1 MAKWLLHWPTPPT
14 KPSSPLKSWA
24 GQDVGASLASL
35 FRLHRDGPGNGR
47 FLGDDPLDQHDLL
60 DLIAI
65 ISSVAVVY
73 THYHC
78 GQGKGDHI
86 PQQDG
91 PISQFHRVPRQ
102 ASEFEA
108 DTAPGKFGLRDCGD
122 CRDSHQEEDK
132 KDQEEI
138 LLHLRVT
145 FTTQKCGLQWKR
157 RVNSLYPPAVS
168 QSRISNPLST
178 ATAANAAALRS
189 SR

>member
-65 ISSVAVVY
+65 ISSVAAVY

-78 GQGKGDHI
+78 GQGKGHHI

-91 PISQFHRVPRQ
+91 PILQFHSVPGQ
-102 ASEFEA
+102 SSEFEA
-108 DTAPGKFGLRDCGD
+108 DTAPGKFVLRDLHRCAASRVALLAEFKTVSAHREVYHPWSYPLVVTIHFQLGSGRYGD
-122 CRDSHQEEDK
+122 H
-132 KDQEEI
+132 
-138 LLHLRVT
+138 
-145 FTTQKCGLQWKR
+145 F
-157 RVNSLYPPAVS
+157 
-168 QSRISNPLST
+168 
-178 ATAANAAALRS
+178 
-189 SR
+189 